1 MKNPTKTKLNSL
13 RKGAAE
19 FLKSPK
25 TLEDK
30 EKLRCTAHQ
39 YLTNGPTDA
48 INKRSVNMI
57 NKRLS
62 PELGL
67 AVSITSG
74 QPDEDD
80 AHRGDHIGATV
91 TIGDHSFE
99 INSYN
104 FIQ

>member
-1 MKNPTKTKLNSL
+1 MKNPTKTQLKSL
-13 RKGAAE
+13 RKGTTE
-19 FLKSPK
+19 FLDSPK
-25 TLEDK
+25 THEDK

-39 YLTNGPTDA
+39 YLTNGPTEA

-57 NKRLS
+57 NTRLKR
-62 PELGL
+62 ELGL
-67 AVSITSG
+67 AVSVTSG

-91 TIGDHSFE
+91 TIGDYSFE

-104 FIQ
+104 FI